1 MKTLENILGNSWKKN
16 YWFLCKSAAY
26 GTNRYTPMK
35 SNKAYL
41 LGAYY
46 FGSCGGKHTDEVK
59 KLIHIYAV
67 PNHRTFNG
75 KFLTSTNKYYH
86 HSYLFDDIINYP
98 DVIEVTDLAQQLADT
113 HKFLDFRIVHYQKR
127 YIKCS
132 FDEFTE
138 CIRNLHRRGIRNG
151 ISYLDVTG
159 DSEMKLWMANIP
171 TTISKNFL
179 MFISDTSEFT
189 EYVHQDSILSNE
201 EFSHKDGFLVFVKDG
216 GVDRFLLMYHTTKK
230 LELDETQVIDMN
242 RTYNNFLSKII
253 RKSGI
258 KVIKIVAF
266 KDYRGIINEK
276 EYLKYTGKRPKI
288 GCSYITDYEC
298 TDILSKAKSSETCQ
312 VLDIATFYKH

>member
-1 MKTLENILGNSWKKN
+1 MKTLANTLGNSWKNN
-16 YWFLCKSAAY
+16 YWFLCKCGAY
-26 GTNRYTPMK
+26 GTKRYIPMK
-35 SNKAYL
+35 SSKAYL

-46 FGSCGGKHTDEVK
+46 FGSFGEKHTDEVK

-67 PNHRTFNG
+67 PNHKTFNG
-75 KFLTSTNKYYH
+75 HFLTSTNKYYH
-86 HSYLFDDIINYP
+86 HSYLFEDIIDCP
-98 DVIEVTDLAQQLADT
+98 DVIEVTDLALELADT
-113 HKFLDFRIVHYQKR
+113 HKFLEKR

-138 CIRNLHRRGIRNG
+138 CIRNLHRCGIRNG

-159 DSEMKLWMANIP
+159 NSEMKLWMANMP

-179 MFISDTSEFT
+179 ASISNNSEFT

-201 EFSHKDGFLVFVKDG
+201 EFSHKDGFLVFVKDC

-230 LELDETQVIDMN
+230 LEIDETQVIDMN

-253 RKSGI
+253 RKSGLKII
-258 KVIKIVAF
+258 KMVAF

-276 EYLKYTGKRPKI
+276 EYLKYTGKRPKL

-298 TDILSKAKSSETCQ
+298 TRVRFWILPHFTNIKEIFT
-312 VLDIATFYKH
+312 

>member
-1 MKTLENILGNSWKKN
+1 MKTLANTLGTSWKKN
-16 YWFLCKSAAY
+16 YWFLCKCGAY
-26 GTNRYTPMK
+26 GTNRYIPMK
-35 SNKAYL
+35 SSKVYL

-46 FGSCGGKHTDEVK
+46 FGSFGGKHTDAVK
-59 KLIHIYAV
+59 KTIHIYAV
-67 PNHRTFNG
+67 PNNITFNA
-75 KFLTSTNKYYH
+75 KFVTTTNKYYH
-86 HSYLFDDIINYP
+86 HSYLFEDIIDCP
-98 DVIEVTDLAQQLADT
+98 DVIEVTDFALELADT
-113 HKFLDFRIVHYQKR
+113 HKFLDFRIVHYEKR

-159 DSEMKLWMANIP
+159 NSEMKLWMANMP

-179 MFISDTSEFT
+179 TCISDDSEFT
-189 EYVHQDSILSNE
+189 EYIHQDSILSNE
-201 EFSHKDGFLVFVKDG
+201 EFSHKDGFLIFVKDC
-216 GVDRFLLMYHTTKK
+216 GVDRFLLIYHTTKK
-230 LELDETQVIDMN
+230 LEFDEAQVIDMN

-258 KVIKIVAF
+258 KVIKMVAF
-266 KDYRGIINEK
+266 KDYCGIINEK

-312 VLDIATFYKH
+312 VLDIAIFYKH